1 MKSTNYILA
10 SAALML
16 ALASCSDKEELYI
29 DPVAATV
36 TGNITTELTRADG
49 ATWQSGDAIGIS
61 TATTDTKTQYSNMK
75 YVTSDNGSTFT
86 HDGGMESGIFFKDA
100 KKVKFSAYY
109 PFGGTEGNTRGT
121 ITVDTS
127 DQSDQAD
134 YDFLY
139 AESGEADHDSPNIQ
153 FTFAHVMT
161 KLTLQ
166 VTIDETSGF
175 TTSALKNVSY
185 SLGGLKHKVEFNT
198 ATGAVGFASDA
209 AAVSDWTLANGTT
222 SSDGGA
228 EIYTMILGP
237 QTVTGL
243 EFKATIGGEE
253 FFCTLTPGLA
263 AGTSYTYNITVKKT
277 GLAVSNCTITD
288 WASGSQTPGNATAE
302 MQ

>member
-36 TGNITTELTRADG
+36 TGNITTTRADG

-61 TATTDTKTQYSNMK
+61 TMTGDTKTSYSNMK
-75 YVTSDNGSTFT
+75 YVTSDNGTTFT
-86 HDGGMESGIFFKDA
+86 HEGGMESGIFFKDP

-109 PFGGTEGNTRGT
+109 PFGGNEKTARGT
-121 ITVDTS
+121 ITVDTKV
-127 DQSDQAD
+127 QSNQKD

-139 AESGEADHDSPNIQ
+139 AESNEADHNAPEIK

-166 VTIDETSGF
+166 VTIDKTSGF
-175 TTSALKNVSY
+175 TASALEDVSY
-185 SLGGLKHKVEFNT
+185 TLGGLKHKVEFNT
-198 ATGAVGFASDA
+198 ASGEVGFASDA
-209 AAVSDWTLANGTT
+209 TEVSDWTLENGTP

-237 QTVTGL
+237 HTDNSGL
-243 EFKATIGGEE
+243 TFTATIGGEN
-253 FFCTLTPGLA
+253 FYCTLTPGLV

-277 GLAVSNCTITD
+277 GLVLSECTITD
-288 WASGSQTPGNATAE
+288 WAPDSQTPGNATAE
-302 MQ
+302 MK